1 MVARRSLIA
10 SLIVALLALAAYLFW
25 QQQQLK
31 KAEDE
36 TGLLSSRVLSAVFT
50 AESELKVANLS
61 GEVLAVARG
70 CSLNCWVVN
79 GQRTRA
85 PYSVDYFVRLKDL
98 PVSAFRWN
106 DKDRIMTVDVPDLVI
121 ARPNIDMSRARTQQS
136 GKWISRDSGI
146 AMQRQAAGYLADGAI
161 AKAKS
166 PENMAKAREVARNAV
181 GRFVEAPLAAAG
193 LSGVSVVVRLPG
205 DPRPPGMSSEQWDV
219 SRPIAEVLA
228 EAR

>member
-1 MVARRSLIA
+1 MVARRGLIA
-10 SLIVALLALAAYLFW
+10 VLLVAVLALAAFLYW
-25 QQQQLK
+25 QEQRLEQAK
-31 KAEDE
+31 DE

-70 CSLNCWVVN
+70 CSLNCWVAN

-106 DKDRIMTVDVPDLVI
+106 EKDRIMTVDVPDPVV

-136 GKWISRDSGI
+136 GRWISRESGI
-146 AMQRQAAGYLADGAI
+146 AMQRQAAGYLADGAA

-166 PENMAKAREVARNAV
+166 PENMAKAREVARGAV
-181 GRFVEAPLAAAG
+181 ERFVQAPLTAAG
-193 LSGVSVVVRLPG
+193 LSGVTVVVRMPG
-205 DPRPPGMSSEQWDV
+205 DPRPAGISSEQWDA

-228 EAR
+228 ETR